1 MIITIMMVLMIIVII
16 IIFSWRLADWG
27 DYRSTPGNSNHEI
40 CFNFGGK
47 ETYSGKKPLRAV

>member
-1 MIITIMMVLMIIVII
+1 MIITIIMVLIIIVII

-27 DYRSTPGNSNHEI
+27 DYTSTPVNSNHEL

-47 ETYSGKKPLRAV
+47 ETYPGKNL